1 MTDFESKLK
10 KIVEIDRT
18 WDDTWEFQNYSGY
31 TKFYSFLNN
40 TYCVSMCE
48 HKNSNLKSYVFSKG
62 GNMLYV
68 GHNEKGL
75 FKCIKKVVKKA
86 KKELKENENQDK
98 TN

>member
-10 KIVEIDRT
+10 EIVEIDKT

-48 HKNSNLKSYVFSKG
+48 HKNSNLKTYVFSKRG
-62 GNMLYV
+62 KILCYGYD
-68 GHNEKGL
+68 EKQVL
-75 FKCIKKVVKKA
+75 KCIKKEVKKA
-86 KKELKENENQDK
+86 KKGLKENENQNK